1 MAPRGFATI
10 DFETSGLSPS
20 QGARALEIAVVHSD
34 ADGVV
39 TGRWDTLI
47 AAEGSVGR
55 SDIHRIS
62 RSALTHAPAF
72 GGIAPRLLHLLRG
85 RVVVAH
91 NAGFDIRFLVAELA
105 LSGYHVDHP
114 LVSLCT
120 QRLAR
125 TYLPGMRRSLRHL
138 CEVFGIPLD
147 GAHRASVDALATARL
162 LECYIANTADRALF
176 TEALDRA
183 AAAPW
188 RPHPGTPAE
197 WYPRE
202 AAVAHS
208 TWPSFARSGDAA
220 PPLPAQ
226 RGPAPM

>member
-10 DFETSGLSPS
+10 DFETSGLAPS
-20 QGARALEIAVVHSD
+20 HGARALEIAVVHSD

-47 AAEGSVGR
+47 AVDGSVGR

-72 GGIAPRLLHLLRG
+72 GGIAPRLVELLRG

-91 NAGFDIRFLVAELA
+91 NAGFDIRFLLAELA
-105 LSGYHVDHP
+105 LIGYHVDRP
-114 LVSLCT
+114 PVSLCT

-125 TYLPGMRRSLRHL
+125 TYLPGVRRSLRHL
-138 CEVFGIPLD
+138 CEVFGIPLE
-147 GAHRASVDALATARL
+147 GAHRASVDALATAQL
-162 LECYIANTADRALF
+162 LECYIATAADRGPF

-183 AAAPW
+183 SAQPLPPLSAQ
-188 RPHPGTPAE
+188 GAE

-202 AAVAHS
+202 DAAAHS
-208 TWPSFARSGDAA
+208 AWPSFAG
-220 PPLPAQ
+220 
-226 RGPAPM
+226 